1 MFRSNRLLVRLILS
15 YLIIGAL
22 LTGLL
27 LLLVSSFVSRQITGQ
42 RYQST
47 QELLAQAY
55 NTSYYSLTD
64 IYGDFYALWSKD
76 PVIQAA
82 LAASSLTAE
91 QGQAVAKVL
100 DSIAFRDN
108 LVHSVCL
115 INEPADRV
123 ISNLAAPAAVAAY
136 FDQGAINLF
145 HDFESQYQTAKNEVF
160 FPRQA
165 NFVLNSQQETRN
177 YISLVFATM
186 ESGRLDSGIIVNID
200 QKRLSALINTNATHG
215 QMTIVN
221 RSGKIISDLAGENF
235 AQGFA
240 EMALY
245 QEILSDPANEGSRTS
260 GYLGQK
266 TFITFRKA
274 DTLGFVFLNLLP
286 YDQLMAPVRQTN
298 RMIVLLFCGAILLS
312 LIVSLISTQKIYQPL
327 NTLIRYLQGSPAI
340 TADSAQGEYAY
351 LDAAFGSLIAQSQQA
366 SLAKLMQ
373 GQFNSRTLD
382 ILGFYRSSFLA
393 VAVLPD
399 QPADQSHSWLEQ
411 LSQIVQKSIRLPAAV
426 LADNCVGFVFNADQF
441 DETEMDWITT
451 QIAVLQS
458 SVEEKTGSTVSIGI
472 GSVVSDPAAI
482 ASSQQHALSAA
493 QHAATLGKSQ
503 IVPFSEI
510 ETHRLTANQN
520 RSAVAVAID
529 AYIQANFARPGFTLE
544 EIAEHVGLSVGY
556 MRQIFKLER
565 QVPVNDY
572 IISCRIG
579 KACELLAGTDM
590 TAKDISES
598 VGYLDSRYFYTLF
611 KKKVGMTTD
620 EYRRSMRREVG
631 NEKL

>member
-15 YLIIGAL
+15 YLITGAL

-27 LLLVSSFVSRQITGQ
+27 LLLVSGFVSRQITGQ

-47 QELLAQAY
+47 QELLSQAY

-76 PVIQAA
+76 PVILAA
-82 LAASSLTAE
+82 LSGSKLTAE
-91 QGQAVAKVL
+91 QSQAAAKAL

-115 INEPADRV
+115 INEPADLV
-123 ISNLAAPAAVAAY
+123 ISNLAAQAAVDAY
-136 FDQGAINLF
+136 FDQGAITLF

-165 NFVLNSQQETRN
+165 SFVLNSQQETRN
-177 YISLVFATM
+177 YISLVFATI
-186 ESGRLDSGIIVNID
+186 ENGRLDSGIIVNID

-245 QEILSDPANEGSRTS
+245 QEILGDPANEGSRIS
-260 GYLGQK
+260 SYQGQK

-327 NTLIRYLQGSPAI
+327 NALIRYLQGSPAI

-373 GQFNSRTLD
+373 GQFNSRTLE

-393 VAVLPD
+393 VTLLPD
-399 QPADQSHSWLEQ
+399 QPADQNHSWLEQ

-426 LADNCVGFVFNADQF
+426 LAGNYVGFVFNADQF

-451 QIAVLQS
+451 QIAVLQR

-482 ASSQQHALSAA
+482 STSQQHALSAA
-493 QHAATLGKSQ
+493 QHAVTLGQSQ

-520 RSAVAVAID
+520 RSAVAMAID
-529 AYIQANFARPGFTLE
+529 AYILSNFARPGFTLE